1 MIMQRILQVVLALVL
16 LAPMAAV
23 GTAEK
28 GHRAQ
33 VRRGSRGCGE
43 KRKGEKVVKR
53 VDVAKAT
60 ATVPGDTVVFTT
72 HYTNTGKQPA
82 TNVVITNPIDEHMTY
97 VDHSAE
103 GSNTR
108 IEFSTDGGKT
118 YSAPEKL
125 MVKNAQGMVR
135 QARAEDYTGIRWT
148 VTKPLAAGGP
158 RRASHSRRRLQ

>member
-1 MIMQRILQVVLALVL
+1 MQRILQVVLAMVL
-16 LAPMAAV
+16 LAPMAAWTQQKSAIALKSV
-23 GTAEK
+23 AEVEIAEK
-28 GHRAQ
+28 N
-33 VRRGSRGCGE
+33 E
-43 KRKGEKVVKR
+43 KGEKVIKR
-53 VDVAKAT
+53 VDVAKAA

-82 TNVVITNPIDEHMTY
+82 TDVVITNPVDKNMTY
-97 VDHSAE
+97 LDNSAE

-135 QARAEDYTGIRWT
+135 QAGAEDYTGIRWT
-148 VTKPLAAGGP
+148 LTKPLTAGGTGSVSFKA
-158 RRASHSRRRLQ
+158 RIK